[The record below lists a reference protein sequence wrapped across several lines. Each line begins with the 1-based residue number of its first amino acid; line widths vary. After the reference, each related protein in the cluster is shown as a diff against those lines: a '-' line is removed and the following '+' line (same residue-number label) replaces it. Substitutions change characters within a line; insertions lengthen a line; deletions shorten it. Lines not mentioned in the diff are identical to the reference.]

1 MFILFK
7 LIGIYALY
15 VPLIVYSANGMFDGI
30 PFLFSL
36 IAIDLFLTKKYNYF
50 LFFIGVSSI
59 FKYQTL
65 IFLFPLVIVA
75 FSKLFHSRSFVDI
88 YRNKTL
94 IATIILILSTVTTG
108 AFSVPLL
115 LESNT
120 PVMNGIN
127 AFNPHSQINW
137 IVQSIAVLSTV
148 GITLVFSIYFLN
160 KNPVLTISSISIL
173 IPSLFLIY
181 FQIWYIPFFFI
192 YTLIPQKKRNVEIT
206 LLWIL
211 FIIFMLSFGAISFN
225 PINFINGWKQV
236 LGF

>member
-1 MFILFK
+1 M
-7 LIGIYALY
+7 G
-15 VPLIVYSANGMFDGI
+15 
-30 PFLFSL
+30 
-36 IAIDLFLTKKYNYF
+36 
-50 LFFIGVSSI
+50 
-59 FKYQTL
+59 
-65 IFLFPLVIVA
+65 
-75 FSKLFHSRSFVDI
+75 I

-94 IATIILILSTVTTG
+94 IAAIILIASTVTTG

-137 IVQSIAVLSTV
+137 IVQSVAVLSTV

-181 FQIWYIPFFFI
+181 FQTWYLPFFFI

-225 PINFINGWKQV
+225 PLNVLKGWSQV
-236 LGF
+236 FGL